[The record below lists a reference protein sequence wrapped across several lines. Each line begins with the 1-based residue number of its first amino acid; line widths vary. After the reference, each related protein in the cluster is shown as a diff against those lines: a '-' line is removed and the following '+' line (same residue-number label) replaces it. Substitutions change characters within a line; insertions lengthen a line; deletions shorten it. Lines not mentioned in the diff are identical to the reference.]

1 MDSVDHES
9 VNDHHIGGKS
19 QTRGVDAVIA
29 ALAERQHGVVARRQL
44 VALGLSRRE
53 IERRIEQGRLHLL
66 HAGVYAVGH
75 RVLSPHGRWMAAV
88 LAAGPDAV
96 LSHRSAA
103 ALWGLRATS
112 RTRIEVT
119 APRDLRPRKGLHPH
133 CAVLPDDERTVH
145 EGIPVTTPARTLLD
159 LAAVIDRQA
168 LDRAL
173 NEAEV
178 LRLSSPA
185 TFLER
190 YPRKRGTKNLR
201 TLLTSR
207 RSTPTRSELE
217 DRFLTFVDDHG
228 LPSPETNTIIEGYEV
243 DAAWREAGLIVEL
256 DGYATHGT
264 RRAFERDRVRDRRL
278 TTAGWRV
285 IRLTWQ
291 QLAQGEA
298 LAQELRTLLN
308 QPRRSSTASPWPPPP
323 HMVATPSEAPLRR
336 I

>member
-133 CAVLPDDERTVH
+133 CAVLPDDERTIH
-145 EGIPVTTPARTLLD
+145 QGIPVTTPARTLLD
-159 LAAVIDRQA
+159 LAGVLERQA

-173 NEAEV
+173 DEAEA
-178 LRLSSPA
+178 LRLPGPA
-185 TFLER
+185 ALLER
-190 YPRKRGTKNLR
+190 YPRKRATA
-201 TLLTSR
+201 TLTSSPR
-207 RSTPTRSELE
+207 AAQPRPAASSRTASSPSSRTRAFHVPRRTPSSRDTRSTRY
-217 DRFLTFVDDHG
+217 G
-228 LPSPETNTIIEGYEV
+228 
-243 DAAWREAGLIVEL
+243 A
-256 DGYATHGT
+256 
-264 RRAFERDRVRDRRL
+264 RRD
-278 TTAGWRV
+278 
-285 IRLTWQ
+285 
-291 QLAQGEA
+291 
-298 LAQELRTLLN
+298 
-308 QPRRSSTASPWPPPP
+308 
-323 HMVATPSEAPLRR
+323 
-336 I
+336 